1 MADAP
6 RPVAPTLA
14 AQVVEHA
21 LGENLHDW
29 ISRHRAAGASWR
41 EVAKRISLDT
51 GHDRHEDTVRSWWA
65 AWYPKAAERADS
77 GPEAT
82 S

>member
-29 ISRHRAAGASWR
+29 IGKHRDAGASWR
-41 EVAKRISLDT
+41 EVAKRISLET
-51 GHDRHEDTVRSWWA
+51 GHDRHEDTVRSWWLV
-65 AWYPKAAERADS
+65 WHPKTVEQADPK
-77 GPEAT
+77 PEVT
-82 S
+82 P